1 MKNIRSKVVKQSLL
15 DYNTLAKS
23 LQENTEGAVKNLLS
37 ETVRDTYAKLL
48 SEADDEEY
56 KVDEVEQDEDG
67 MDDGEVE
74 GAAGAG
80 GSNDAETDG
89 GAEDGS
95 DNVGA
100 GKSAGAEDEGEML
113 EDDADADG
121 DDWAEFDKYKVSDDE
136 YDFSNAED
144 EEIVKVYKL
153 MKNDD
158 QILVHKDEDKVKI
171 QDNETGAEYIIDLG
185 DDGEAA
191 GVGAVES
198 GEDDMDDMDDMGG
211 MEDETEFDLETD
223 DDSDADLDGADEMS
237 DDFSDDDFEDGED
250 DFEGEEDFEDDGE
263 DFEDEDF
270 EDEGDDEDFE
280 GDTDEEVDDEN
291 KDIDNMKN
299 ESTERMFELVLEY
312 DSNVGYTDNYQKKD
326 VMTTPG
332 MSEPG
337 KNVND
342 WDAGV
347 PKGKSKPWSG
357 KKGNKSENQP
367 FDAEKGKT
375 VEEGAVNELKTNA
388 EHSAN
393 VGSTSRTDGPNNPRG
408 RKGRS
413 FHTAQNGQ
421 ETGTGD
427 NAYKKSGDGGANNVD
442 IDIKVENT
450 LKKVNKTLRENK
462 ELKGTLG
469 TVMKSLKEAAVTNHN
484 LAQIIK
490 LISENSTTK
499 EEKEEIIRKF
509 ANEAK
514 TIKAS
519 KALYE
524 SLSNDLKKTKKMN
537 ITEGTNLSA
546 ESSKKINET
555 PIYKSQDIMES
566 LDLMHRMMK

>member
-1 MKNIRSKVVKQSLL
+1 MKNIRSKVVRESLL
-15 DYNTLAKS
+15 DYNALAKS

-48 SEADDEEY
+48 SEDSDKDYEEDD
-56 KVDEVEQDEDG
+56 VDIDREVEDTADASG
-67 MDDGEVE
+67 SDNAEVD
-74 GAAGAG
+74 AASA
-80 GSNDAETDG
+80 D
-89 GAEDGS
+89 GAEDV
-95 DNVGA
+95 DA
-100 GKSAGAEDEGEML
+100 GM
-113 EDDADADG
+113 DADADAEGGEELPADDGEEPADGGEELGAEGEGDAEG

-158 QILVHKDEDKVKI
+158 QILVHKDDDKVKI
-171 QDNETGAEYIIDLG
+171 QDNETGAEYIVDLG
-185 DDGEAA
+185 GDNEAA
-191 GVGAVES
+191 GVAAAEPG
-198 GEDDMDDMDDMGG
+198 
-211 MEDETEFDLETD
+211 EDETEFELETD
-223 DDSDADLDGADEMS
+223 DDADANFEGAEGDDVDGN
-237 DDFSDDDFEDGED
+237 FSDDDEFNNED
-250 DFEGEEDFEDDGE
+250 D
-263 DFEDEDF
+263 
-270 EDEGDDEDFE
+270 
-280 GDTDEEVDDEN
+280 
-291 KDIDNMKN
+291 MN

-450 LKKVNKTLRENK
+450 LRKVNKTLKENK
-462 ELKGTLG
+462 ELKETLN
-469 TVMKSLKEAAVTNHN
+469 TVMTSLKEAAVTNHN

-514 TIKAS
+514 TIDAS
-519 KALYE
+519 KTLYE
-524 SLSNDLKKTKKMN
+524 SISNDLKKTKKMN
-537 ITEGTNLSA
+537 ITEDKNLSV

>member
-1 MKNIRSKVVKQSLL
+1 MKNIRSKVVRESLL
-15 DYNTLAKS
+15 DYNALAKS

-48 SEADDEEY
+48 SEDFNDKEYEEDDVDVDGGVEDTADASGADDAN
-56 KVDEVEQDEDG
+56 VD
-67 MDDGEVE
+67 
-74 GAAGAG
+74 A
-80 GSNDAETDG
+80 

-95 DNVGA
+95 DGVDA
-100 GKSAGAEDEGEML
+100 GMEA
-113 EDDADADG
+113 DADAEGGKDLPAEGGDEVPADGDADAEG

-158 QILVHKDEDKVKI
+158 QILVHKDDDKVKI
-171 QDNETGAEYIIDLG
+171 QDNETGAEYIVDLG
-185 DDGEAA
+185 GDNEAT
-191 GVGAVES
+191 GVAAVEPGEDETKFEPKTGNDADANFEGAEGGDVADDFS
-198 GEDDMDDMDDMGG
+198 GDDEFNNEDDM
-211 MEDETEFDLETD
+211 
-223 DDSDADLDGADEMS
+223 
-237 DDFSDDDFEDGED
+237 
-250 DFEGEEDFEDDGE
+250 
-263 DFEDEDF
+263 
-270 EDEGDDEDFE
+270 
-280 GDTDEEVDDEN
+280 
-291 KDIDNMKN
+291 N

-357 KKGNKSENQP
+357 KKGDKSENQP

-393 VGSTSRTDGPNNPRG
+393 IGSTSRTDGPNNPRG

-427 NAYKKSGDGGANNVD
+427 NAYKGNGNGGGNNVEVD
-442 IDIKVENT
+442 VKVENT
-450 LKKVNKTLRENK
+450 LKKINKTLKENK
-462 ELKGTLG
+462 ELKETLN
-469 TVMKSLKEAAVTNHN
+469 TVMASLKEAAVTNHN

-514 TIKAS
+514 TIDAS

-524 SLSNDLKKTKKMN
+524 SISNDLKKTKKMN
-537 ITEGTNLSA
+537 ITEDKNLSV